1 MPKLNEIR
9 QGRDIGKKPDAQKFI
24 WAACP
29 DCEIAR
35 WVVLLVGE
43 NKPQRERCRACAQH
57 LRKGEKRGIAHNRLN
72 LIGQRF
78 TRLVVLH
85 DTGKTKH
92 KESLWECQCDCGNIT
107 VTTGYSLTSGNTKS
121 CGCYHK
127 IRTQQLFSKPLDELR
142 VNRIFFAYRKLA
154 RTKGHC
160 FKLSKEQIQSLI
172 SADCYYCG
180 CNPENSLVYHGKTI
194 IYQGIDRL
202 DNSRGY
208 ETKNVVPCCIRCN
221 KMKKI
226 LSHDEFLL
234 HIHRISSR
242 FETESPQADCYSEVC
257 GGQVL

>member
-1 MPKLNEIR
+1 MPKQNEIK

-29 DCEIAR
+29 DCGIAR

-57 LRKGEKRGIAHNRLN
+57 LRKGEKRGQAHNRLN
-72 LIGQRF
+72 LVGQRF

-85 DTGKTKH
+85 DTGETKH
-92 KESLWECQCDCGNIT
+92 GESLWKCRCDCGNEIT
-107 VTTGYSLTSGNTKS
+107 TTGYSLTSGNTKS

-127 IRTQQLFSKPLDELR
+127 DRTRELFSKPLAELR

-160 FKLSKEQIQSLI
+160 FKLSKEQIRDLI

-180 CNPENSLVYHGKTI
+180 DKPNNSLMYHGKAIT
-194 IYQGIDRL
+194 YQGIDRK
-202 DNSRGY
+202 DNTKGY
-208 ETKNVVPCCIRCN
+208 TPDNVVPCCIRCN

-226 LSHDEFLL
+226 LSYDEFIL
-234 HIHRISSR
+234 HILKIASR
-242 FETESPQADCYSEVC
+242 FEVKSPQADCFSSAEVA
-257 GGQVL
+257 L